1 MSQKVS
7 YRVTILIALMLV
19 VTGLVG
25 CLPKD
30 GSHSQE
36 IQISQSTKPRDTSPQ
51 VDQADLAELVTGNS
65 SFAFDLYQALRQEKD
80 NLFYSPYSIS
90 VALAM
95 TYAGARGET
104 KRQMAET
111 LHFTLSQEKL
121 HPAFNALDLKL
132 ASRGREPTAKG
143 GKPFK
148 LKVANA
154 LWGQTGY
161 SFLPEFLDLLA
172 INYGAGMRLVD
183 FASAPEAARITINR
197 WVSDQ
202 TEGKIQD
209 LLPAGSITP
218 STVLVLT
225 NAIYFSA
232 SWHYPF
238 DEKLTQDG
246 VFHLLDGTE
255 VTVPMMH
262 QRELF
267 NYAEGNGYQAVE
279 LPYRGKDKFSWELSM
294 VILLPEAGR
303 FEEFESSL
311 DAARVAAIIS
321 EFERKPV
328 DLAMP
333 KFSYDS
339 SFSLG
344 KTLAA
349 MGMPLAFGSAAD
361 FSGMDGTRNLSIGD
375 VVHKAFVSVD
385 EAGTEAAAATAVI
398 VLTAAPPAP
407 EAVMSIDRPFIF
419 FIRDIETEAIL
430 FVGRVLNPVASQ

>member
-1 MSQKVS
+1 MNHKVS
-7 YRVTILIALMLV
+7 YRVAIIIALVLAI
-19 VTGLVG
+19 TGFVG
-25 CLPKD
+25 CIPKG
-30 GSHSQE
+30 GSHGQE
-36 IQISQSTKPRDTSPQ
+36 IKISQSTKPRDTSPH
-51 VDQADLAELVTGNS
+51 VDQADLKELVAGNS
-65 SFAFDLYQALRQEKD
+65 RFAFDLYQALRPEKD

-104 KRQMAET
+104 KRQMAEA
-111 LHFTLSQEKL
+111 LHFTLTQERL
-121 HPAFNALDLKL
+121 HPAFNALDLEL
-132 ASRGREPTAKG
+132 ASRGRKLPAEG

-148 LKVANA
+148 LRVANA

-161 SFLPEFLDLLA
+161 RFLSEFLDLLA

-183 FASAPEAARITINR
+183 FASTPEAARLAINR

-209 LLPAGSITP
+209 LLPAGSITS

-246 VFHLLDGTE
+246 TFHLLDGTE

-262 QRELF
+262 QHEVF
-267 NYAEGNGYQAVE
+267 NYAEGDGYQAVE
-279 LPYRGKDKFSWELSM
+279 LPYRGKDRFSWELSM

-303 FEEFESSL
+303 LEEFERSL
-311 DAARVAAIIS
+311 DATRVAAIIS
-321 EFERKPV
+321 ELERKPV
-328 DLAMP
+328 NLTMP
-333 KFSYDS
+333 KFRYDS
-339 SFSLG
+339 SFSLRE
-344 KTLAA
+344 TLAA
-349 MGMPLAFGSAAD
+349 MGMPSAFSSAAD
-361 FSGMDGTRNLSIGD
+361 FSGMDGSRNLFIGD

-398 VLTAAPPAP
+398 MLTAAPPAP

-419 FIRDIETEAIL
+419 LIRDIGTGAIL
-430 FVGRVLNPVASQ
+430 FVGRVMNPVVSD

>member
-1 MSQKVS
+1 MNQKAL
-7 YRVTILIALMLV
+7 YRAAILIAFVLAA
-19 VTGLVG
+19 TGLVG

-30 GSHSQE
+30 GDHSQQ
-36 IQISQSTKPRDTSPQ
+36 IKISQSTKPRDTSPQ
-51 VDQADLAELVTGNS
+51 VDQADLAELVAGNS
-65 SFAFDLYQALRQEKD
+65 SFAFDLYQALHQEKD

-104 KRQMAET
+104 ERQMAET
-111 LHFTLSQEKL
+111 MHFTLSQDRL
-121 HPAFNALDLKL
+121 HPAFNALDLEL
-132 ASRGREPTAKG
+132 ASRGREPTEEG

-148 LKVANA
+148 LRVANA
-154 LWGQTGY
+154 LWGQIGY
-161 SFLPEFLDLLA
+161 RFLPEFLDLLA
-172 INYGAGMRLVD
+172 INYGVGMRLVD
-183 FASAPEAARITINR
+183 FAKAPETARLTINR

-209 LLPAGSITP
+209 LLPAGSITS

-225 NAIYFSA
+225 NAIYFNA

-246 VFHLLDGTE
+246 TFHLLDGTK

-262 QRELF
+262 QHEVF
-267 NYAEGNGYQAVE
+267 NYTEGDGYQAVE

-311 DAARVAAIIS
+311 DADRVAAIMS
-321 EFERKPV
+321 EFERRPV
-328 DLAMP
+328 NLTMP

-344 KTLAA
+344 KTLAV
-349 MGMPLAFGSAAD
+349 MGMPSAFSSAAD
-361 FSGMDGTRNLSIGD
+361 FSGMDGTRNLFIGD

-398 VLTAAPPAP
+398 MLTAAPPTP

-419 FIRDIETEAIL
+419 FIRDIETGAIL
-430 FVGRVLNPVASQ
+430 FVGRVMNPVTSQ